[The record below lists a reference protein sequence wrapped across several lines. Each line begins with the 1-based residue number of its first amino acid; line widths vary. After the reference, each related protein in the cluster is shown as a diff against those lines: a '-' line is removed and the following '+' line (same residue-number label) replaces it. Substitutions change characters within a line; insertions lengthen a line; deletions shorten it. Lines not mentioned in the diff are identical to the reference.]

1 MSVDVD
7 WEYEDITLE
16 RVCFP
21 EFRTSAPRT
30 HAPPRELLSRTSA
43 PGLTLTLTS
52 VILNPRHHL
61 TLTTITVQ
69 GLAWKGFFCIRV
81 DECERNSGRT
91 RVQNWTDKDKST
103 ASSANCYIEQWRILT
118 LCRNWIFCP
127 KRTSN

>member
-1 MSVDVD
+1 VD

-61 TLTTITVQ
+61 TLATITVQ
-69 GLAWKGFFCIRV
+69 GLAWKGFFFVSEWTSARETV
-81 DECERNSGRT
+81 DERECKIG
-91 RVQNWTDKDKST
+91 QIK
-103 ASSANCYIEQWRILT
+103 
-118 LCRNWIFCP
+118 
-127 KRTSN
+127 TSRLPAQQIVI

>member
-69 GLAWKGFFCIRV
+69 GLAWKGFFLYP
-81 DECERNSGRT
+81 SGRV
-91 RVQNWTDKDKST
+91 REKQWTN
-103 ASSANCYIEQWRILT
+103 ASAKLDR
-118 LCRNWIFCP
+118 
-127 KRTSN
+127 